1 LENREFAII
10 GENIH
15 TTRVFLRKGKRIGPN
30 EKGEESVLYK
40 NVHGDNSYL
49 VIPDAFKNTQVYKEG
64 RVKHF
69 MIAVQNGI
77 SGTLSERKS
86 GEEYILA
93 EIRRQERHGSTFLD
107 LNVDEISYRIEI
119 QKQAME
125 WLIQFHCSA
134 AVSPPSID
142 SSSIE
147 ILQVGLDQYE
157 KCGRPQGNPM
167 INSASLERIGALDFV
182 NRYNAHVIITAAAV
196 DGMPSNAQQ
205 RIDNA
210 SEMIEH
216 CLSKNIPLERIHA
229 DLLLFPISVD
239 QEFGNHYLDA
249 VRGMRDRF
257 GEEIRVTGG
266 LSNVSFGLPMR
277 RLINETFIS
286 LAMEAGIDSGII
298 NPIEN
303 RIDRVRFL
311 DTSSERVKIA
321 KDMLLGNDE
330 FCMQYISSY
339 REGILAAERF

>member
-1 LENREFAII
+1 MNNREFAII

-15 TTRVFLRKGKRIGPN
+15 TTRVFLQKGKRIGPN
-30 EKGEESVLYK
+30 ESGEESVLYK
-40 NVHGDNSYL
+40 DVNGDSAYL
-49 VIPDAFKNTQVYKEG
+49 TIPDHFKSTQVYKEG

-69 MIAVQNGI
+69 MIAIQNGI
-77 SGTLSERKS
+77 SGTVSEQKA
-86 GEEYILA
+86 GQEYILA
-93 EIRRQERHGSTFLD
+93 EIRRQERYGSTFLD
-107 LNVDEISYRIEI
+107 LNVDEISHRIEV
-119 QKQAME
+119 QKKAME
-125 WLIQFHCSA
+125 WLVQFYCSVA
-134 AVSPPSID
+134 EIPPSID

-147 ILQVGLDQYE
+147 ILQVGLEQYE

-167 INSASLERIGALDFV
+167 INSASLERIEALDFV
-182 NRYNAHVIITAAAV
+182 KRYDAHVIVTAAAI

-216 CLSKNIPLERIHA
+216 CLDKDIALGRIHA

-257 GEEIRVTGG
+257 GKEIRITGG

-298 NPIEN
+298 NPVEN
-303 RIDRVRFL
+303 RIDRVRSL
-311 DTSSERVKIA
+311 DMSSQRVKIA
-321 KDMLLGNDE
+321 QDMLLGKDE

-339 REGILAAERF
+339 REGILA

>member
-1 LENREFAII
+1 MINREFAII
-10 GENIH
+10 GENVH
-15 TTRVFLRKGKRIGPN
+15 TTRVFLQKGKRIGPN
-30 EKGEESVLYK
+30 ESGEESVLYK
-40 NVHGDNSYL
+40 NANGESAYL
-49 VIPDAFKNTQVYKEG
+49 KIPDHFKSTQVYKEG

-69 MIAVQNGI
+69 MIAIQNGI
-77 SGTLSERKS
+77 SGTVSEQKA

-93 EIRRQERHGSTFLD
+93 EIRRQERYGSTFLD
-107 LNVDEISYRIEI
+107 LNVDEISHRIEV
-119 QKQAME
+119 QKKAME
-125 WLIQFHCSA
+125 WLVQFYCSV
-134 AVSPPSID
+134 AVIPPSID

-147 ILQVGLDQYE
+147 ILQVGLEQYE

-167 INSASLERIGALDFV
+167 INSASLERIEALDFV
-182 NRYNAHVIITAAAV
+182 NRYDAHVIVTAAAI

-216 CLSKNIPLERIHA
+216 CLDKDIALGRIHA

-257 GEEIRVTGG
+257 GKEIRITGG

-298 NPIEN
+298 NPVEN
-303 RIDRVRFL
+303 RIDRVRSL
-311 DTSSERVKIA
+311 DMSSQRVKMA
-321 KDMLLGNDE
+321 QDMLLGKDE
-330 FCMQYISSY
+330 FCMQYISAY
-339 REGILAAERF
+339 REGILA

>member
-1 LENREFAII
+1 MKNRAFAII

-15 TTRVFLRKGKRIGPN
+15 TTRVFLQKGKRIGPN
-30 EKGEESVLYK
+30 ELGEESVLYK
-40 NVHGDNSYL
+40 NANGDSSYL
-49 VIPDAFKNTQVYKEG
+49 PIPDQFKNTQVYKEG

-69 MIAVQNGI
+69 MIAIQNGI
-77 SGTLSERKS
+77 SGTVSEQKM
-86 GEEYILA
+86 GEDYILA
-93 EIRRQERHGSTFLD
+93 EIRRQERYGSTFLD
-107 LNVDEISYRIEI
+107 LNVDEISHRIEI

-125 WLIQFHCSA
+125 WLVQFYCSV

-142 SSSIE
+142 SSSTE
-147 ILQVGLDQYE
+147 ILQVGLEQYE

-167 INSASLERIGALDFV
+167 INSASLERIEALDFV

-196 DGMPSNAQQ
+196 DGMPSNAQE
-205 RIDNA
+205 RINNA

-216 CLSKNIPLERIHA
+216 CLDKDIELGRIHA

-257 GEEIRVTGG
+257 GNEIHITGG

-286 LAMEAGIDSGII
+286 LAMDAGIDSGII

-303 RIDRVRFL
+303 RIDRVRSL
-311 DTSSERVKIA
+311 DMSSQRVKIA
-321 KDMLLGNDE
+321 QDMLLGKDE

-339 REGILAAERF
+339 REGILA

>member
-1 LENREFAII
+1 MINREFAII

-15 TTRVFLRKGKRIGPN
+15 TTRVFLQKGKRIGPN
-30 EKGEESVLYK
+30 ERGEESVLS
-40 NVHGDNSYL
+40 NNANGDSDYL
-49 VIPDAFKNTQVYKEG
+49 TIPDHFKSTQVYKEG

-69 MIAVQNGI
+69 MIAIQNGI
-77 SGTLSERKS
+77 SGTVSEQKA
-86 GEEYILA
+86 GQEYIFA
-93 EIRRQERHGSTFLD
+93 EIRRQERYGSTFLD
-107 LNVDEISYRIEI
+107 LNVDEISHRIEV
-119 QKQAME
+119 QRKAME
-125 WLIQFHCSA
+125 WLVQFYCSV
-134 AVSPPSID
+134 AVIPPSID

-147 ILQVGLDQYE
+147 ILQVGLEQYE

-167 INSASLERIGALDFV
+167 INSASLERIEALDFV
-182 NRYNAHVIITAAAV
+182 NRYDAHVIVTAAAI

-216 CLSKNIPLERIHA
+216 CLDKDIALARIHA

-257 GEEIRVTGG
+257 GKEIRITGG

-298 NPIEN
+298 NPVEN
-303 RIDRVRFL
+303 RIDRVRSL
-311 DTSSERVKIA
+311 DRSSQRVKMA
-321 KDMLLGNDE
+321 QDMLLGKDE
-330 FCMQYISSY
+330 FCMQYISAY
-339 REGILAAERF
+339 REGILA

>member
-1 LENREFAII
+1 MINREFAII
-10 GENIH
+10 GENVH
-15 TTRVFLRKGKRIGPN
+15 TTRVFLQKGKRIGPN
-30 EKGEESVLYK
+30 ESGEESVLYK
-40 NVHGDNSYL
+40 KANGDSAYL
-49 VIPDAFKNTQVYKEG
+49 TIPDHFKNTQVYKEG

-69 MIAVQNGI
+69 MIAIQNGI
-77 SGTLSERKS
+77 SGTVSEQKA
-86 GEEYILA
+86 GQEYILA
-93 EIRRQERHGSTFLD
+93 EIRRQERYGSTFLD
-107 LNVDEISYRIEI
+107 LNVDEISHRIEV
-119 QKQAME
+119 QKKAME
-125 WLIQFHCSA
+125 WLVQFYCSV
-134 AVSPPSID
+134 AVIPPSID

-147 ILQVGLDQYE
+147 ILQVGLEQYE

-167 INSASLERIGALDFV
+167 INSASLERIEALDFV
-182 NRYNAHVIITAAAV
+182 NRYDAHVIVTAAAI

-216 CLSKNIPLERIHA
+216 CLDKDIALGRIHA

-249 VRGMRDRF
+249 VRGMRDRI
-257 GEEIRVTGG
+257 GKEIRITGG

-298 NPIEN
+298 NPVEN
-303 RIDRVRFL
+303 RIDRVRSL
-311 DTSSERVKIA
+311 DMSSQRVKIA
-321 KDMLLGNDE
+321 QDMLLGKDE

-339 REGILAAERF
+339 REGILA